1 MLVLLTS
8 RINKRENWEIKFDR
22 WQNFA
27 FLLFTFSIIAILTD
41 TLIASLVNFASMYL
55 FIISS
60 SSHYSLFLHY
70 YTSTIYKT
78 WCHGHEMLSF
88 HSADDSMVKDNLISH
103 TLLSII
109 PNVLLLM
116 FLKILKIKIDLF
128 LNMEFSEMLLIFSK
142 IVIVK
147 LD

>member
-1 MLVLLTS
+1 
-8 RINKRENWEIKFDR
+8 
-22 WQNFA
+22 
-27 FLLFTFSIIAILTD
+27 
-41 TLIASLVNFASMYL
+41 
-55 FIISS
+55 
-60 SSHYSLFLHY
+60 
-70 YTSTIYKT
+70 
-78 WCHGHEMLSF
+78 MLSF